1 DPRGQKEMMNMCD
14 DMHKKQKLTRVLVT
28 HSMEDAMKYADHV
41 LILNKGTKYME
52 GKPEDVFTRQD
63 ALHDVQL
70 DVPEMVQFMNNY
82 NQRFNTSIP
91 FTRQSIE
98 ELAEQTQTSLEGV
111 GKNEYLFNY
120 RSVCSW

>member
-1 DPRGQKEMMNMCD
+1 
-14 DMHKKQKLTRVLVT
+14 
-28 HSMEDAMKYADHV
+28 
-41 LILNKGTKYME
+41 ME

-63 ALHDVQL
+63 ALNDVQL

-98 ELAEQTQTSLEGV
+98 ELAEQIQTSLEGV
-111 GKNEYLFNY
+111 GKSE
-120 RSVCSW
+120 

>member
-1 DPRGQKEMMNMCD
+1 
-14 DMHKKQKLTRVLVT
+14 
-28 HSMEDAMKYADHV
+28 
-41 LILNKGTKYME
+41 ME

-63 ALHDVQL
+63 ALNDVQL

-98 ELAEQTQTSLEGV
+98 ELAEQIQTSLEGV
-111 GKNEYLFNY
+111 GKNE
-120 RSVCSW
+120 